1 VTVHLLAAGPD
12 WGTVPDWLA
21 AVGTL
26 AAFAVALRLLGKE
39 LAARR
44 EAEEDHR
51 REQARR
57 VSVWATEIEQVPP
70 ALGSLV
76 FFVVRANRS
85 DEPVY
90 DVLIEMA
97 SNDPGGAWAPWR
109 KHIPVMPPGQEQT
122 RLQVVPYRP
131 GPVTLTFTDAVGRRW
146 KRYPDGRL
154 VEPDRPRG
162 RSRKDYINAW
172 IAGELD
178 HLDY

>member
-1 VTVHLLAAGPD
+1 VIVHLVATGPD

-21 AVGTL
+21 AVGIL

-44 EAEEDHR
+44 EAEEDRR
-51 REQARR
+51 REQARQ

-97 SNDPGGAWAPWR
+97 SNDPGG
-109 KHIPVMPPGQEQT
+109 PGRHGAST
-122 RLQVVPYRP
+122 SPSCLLARS
-131 GPVTLTFTDAVGRRW
+131 RRGS
-146 KRYPDGRL
+146 RSCPTGQ
-154 VEPDRPRG
+154 G
-162 RSRKDYINAW
+162 RSR
-172 IAGELD
+172 
-178 HLDY
+178 